1 MLQGAK
7 CPVVADGRMDASS
20 AEAYGWGTATTV
32 LEMIWPM
39 GEERVLRRLAAIV
52 AADVVGYTRLMDAD
66 EEGTLARLKSMRRDV
81 LQRNAKQHG
90 GRIFK
95 TTGDGVLIEFT
106 SAVDAV
112 TSAIAIQRALPAH
125 NADIT
130 EGQRLA
136 LRIGISLGDVIVE
149 GDDLYGSGV
158 NVANRMQTLAPPGGI
173 CISGN
178 VHEHVRNTLDIAFD
192 DLGDQKVKNL
202 DRPIRCYRV
211 RDPAETPAAGL
222 VAPAP
227 TLPDTPSIAVL
238 PFTNLSGAAEQD
250 YFADGITEDII
261 TALSRLRWLF
271 VIARNSTFSYKGRAI
286 DVRQVARELGVRYV
300 LEGSVRAAGQRIRI
314 VGQLID
320 ARTGKHLWAE
330 KYDRDLTDVFVVQDE
345 ITNVVVATIEPH
357 LYAEEGA
364 RAASKPPGSIDAWG
378 LVVRAMG
385 LINKVGRRQNDEAQ
399 ALLRQ
404 AISVDPGYARAHAL
418 LGWAIWWATLCYWV
432 PEIREGYAQAARH
445 AQDGVSCDPADPWAR
460 MTFGLCLSTAGQHER
475 ALAELQAA
483 LDLNPSFALG
493 RTAHGWALLRA
504 GHYDAA
510 VTETGKA
517 IRMSP
522 TDSFAGIYT
531 AIHGLALLGAR
542 RFEEALPH
550 LRRSVS
556 AFAEYSGH
564 YNTLISCCGHLGLVE
579 EAQEFIAARSRV
591 GPPLHLSI
599 LRQNLG
605 KFAHCDVFVEGL
617 KKAGVPE

>member
-1 MLQGAK
+1 
-7 CPVVADGRMDASS
+7 
-20 AEAYGWGTATTV
+20 
-32 LEMIWPM
+32 M

-66 EEGTLARLKSMRRDV
+66 EEGTLARLKSLRRDV
-81 LQRNAKQHG
+81 LQHKAKQHG

-112 TSAIAIQRALPAH
+112 TSAIEIQRALPAH
-125 NADIT
+125 NADLAQ
-130 EGQRLA
+130 GQRLT

-149 GDDLYGSGV
+149 GDDLYGNGV

-178 VHEHVRNTLDIAFD
+178 VHEHVRNALDIAFD
-192 DLGDQKVKNL
+192 DLGDQTVKSL

-211 RDPAETPAAGL
+211 RDAAENPETKII
-222 VAPAP
+222 APAP

-238 PFTNLSGAAEQD
+238 PFANLSGAAEQD

-271 VIARNSTFSYKGRAI
+271 VIARNSTFSYKGQAI

-300 LEGSVRAAGQRIRI
+300 LEGSVRAAGQHLRI

-399 ALLRQ
+399 SLLRQ
-404 AISVDPGYARAHAL
+404 AISIDPGYARAHAL
-418 LGWAIWWATLCYWV
+418 LGWAVWWATLCYWV
-432 PEIREGYAQAARH
+432 PETKEGYAQAARH

-504 GHYDAA
+504 GQYDAA

-542 RFEEALPH
+542 RFGEALPH

-564 YNTLISCCGHLGLVE
+564 YNTLISCCGHLGLIE
-579 EAQEFIAARSRV
+579 EAQEFIAARARV
-591 GPPLHLSI
+591 GPPLHLSV

>member
-1 MLQGAK
+1 MIG
-7 CPVVADGRMDASS
+7 PR
-20 AEAYGWGTATTV
+20 ATI
-32 LEMIWPM
+32 LEMTWPM
-39 GEERVLRRLAAIV
+39 GEERVPRRLAAIL
-52 AADVVGYTRLMDAD
+52 AADVVGYTRLMEAD
-66 EEGTLARLKSMRRDV
+66 EQGTLARLKSLRRDV
-81 LQRNAKQHG
+81 LEPKARQHG

-95 TTGDGVLIEFT
+95 TIGDGVLVEFT
-106 SAVDAV
+106 SAIDAV
-112 TSAIAIQRALPAH
+112 RSALEIQRALPAH
-125 NADIT
+125 NAGIA

-149 GDDLYGSGV
+149 GDDLYGNGV
-158 NVANRMQTLAPPGGI
+158 NIAARMQTLAAPGGI

-178 VHEHVRNTLDIAFD
+178 VHEHLGNALDIAFD
-192 DLGDQKVKNL
+192 DLGDQTVKNL
-202 DRPIRCYRV
+202 DRPIRCYRA
-211 RDPAETPAAGL
+211 RETAEGPAARALAGP
-222 VAPAP
+222 PA
-227 TLPDTPSIAVL
+227 LPDTPSIAVL
-238 PFTNLSGAAEQD
+238 PFANLSGAPEQD

-271 VIARNSTFSYKGRAI
+271 VIARNSSFSYKGRGV
-286 DVRQVARELGVRYV
+286 DVRQVAHELGVRYI
-300 LEGSVRAAGQRIRI
+300 LEGSVRAAGRRIRI

-320 ARTGKHLWAE
+320 ALTGKHLWAE
-330 KYDRDLTDVFVVQDE
+330 KYDRDLTDVFEVQDE

-364 RAASKPPGSIDAWG
+364 RAAGKPPGSIDAWG

-418 LGWAIWWATLCYWV
+418 LSWAIWWASLCYWV
-432 PEIREGYAQAARH
+432 PETKEGYRQAARH
-445 AQDGVSCDPADPWAR
+445 AEEGLTCDPGDPWAR
-460 MTFGLCLSTAGQHER
+460 MTFGLCLSTAGQHQR
-475 ALAELQAA
+475 ALTELRAA

-493 RTAHGWALLRA
+493 RTAYGWALLRA
-504 GHYDAA
+504 GLYDDA
-510 VTETGKA
+510 VAETGKA

-522 TDSFAGIYT
+522 LDSFAGIYT

-542 RFEEALPH
+542 RFDEALPH
-550 LRRSVS
+550 LRRSVA

-564 YNTLISCCGHLGLVE
+564 YNTLISCCGHLGLVD
-579 EAQEFIAARSRV
+579 EAQEFIAARARV
-591 GPPLHLSI
+591 GPPMHLSV
-599 LRQNLG
+599 LRENLG